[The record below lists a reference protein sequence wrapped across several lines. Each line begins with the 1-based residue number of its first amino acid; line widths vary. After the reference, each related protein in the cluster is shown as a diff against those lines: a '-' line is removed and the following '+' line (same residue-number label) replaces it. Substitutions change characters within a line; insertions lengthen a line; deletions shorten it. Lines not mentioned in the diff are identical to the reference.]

1 MAAFS
6 CGASVCTSIGTPL
19 CVWTCATDSTGGY
32 DLVRYTQ
39 QKGVSGRSVD
49 GVLAVQSLLNAATGG
64 LAAKYEDAANTI
76 HKRLH
81 DQQVREST
89 LEDVYRALCAM
100 NQTTWA
106 DTYWS
111 SLNMHLKLDH
121 PLNPAISDA
130 EAAIERLNGVS
141 LHLTSRKRA
150 RTEEESDEHDG
161 HNSHESRTHNHS
173 NTSFCAMYNHAIQ
186 CAVGA
191 VVTPSKL
198 HVYAK
203 EGYTTPRF
211 LPVAPADIGREA
223 SFALFDIDAY
233 KTYYSKD
240 PDAKA
245 TYVAESLTDTAT
257 LQKLA
262 PVLNQ
267 NTPCLS
273 LCSSLLFMPALVAA
287 STGTNVYHK
296 TIDAIQDLVT
306 DVQPYNAVTL
316 VPVTEGQL
324 AIVRL
329 FPANDGVDKYDAIYD
344 FGTEGGWCIGATPS
358 LNTDAAAAAHCY
370 VSSLAT

>member
-1 MAAFS
+1 M
-6 CGASVCTSIGTPL
+6 
-19 CVWTCATDSTGGY
+19 
-32 DLVRYTQ
+32 RYTQ
-39 QKGVSGRSVD
+39 KKGVSGRSVD

-89 LEDVYRALCAM
+89 LQDVYRALCTM

-106 DTYWS
+106 DTHWS

-121 PLNPAISDA
+121 PLNPAIADA

-150 RTEEESDEHDG
+150 RTEEPDNEHD
-161 HNSHESRTHNHS
+161 HRSHESRTHNHS
-173 NTSFCAMYNHAIQ
+173 TESFRAMYNHAVQ

-191 VVTPSKL
+191 VVTPSAMN
-198 HVYAK
+198 VYTDDVAK
-203 EGYTTPRF
+203 EPRF

-223 SFALFDIDAY
+223 SLALFDMGSY
-233 KTYYSKD
+233 KTYYSKESVSG
-240 PDAKA
+240 DAIEANK
-245 TYVAESLTDTAT
+245 LTETVT
-257 LQKLA
+257 SKPYTSKLDKQ
-262 PVLNQ
+262 PE
-267 NTPCLS
+267 CLS

-306 DVQPYNAVTL
+306 EAQPYDAVSLPPHEKLT
-316 VPVTEGQL
+316 
-324 AIVRL
+324 IVRL
-329 FPANDGVDKYDAIYD
+329 FPANDGVDKYDMIYD

-370 VSSLAT
+370 VSLLSAT